1 MAINIANGI
10 ISTPPFTNKE
20 NNDSFPAVDV
30 AIPVLSICNKIL
42 NMKCWF

>member
-1 MAINIANGI
+1 MNMARGI

-20 NNDSFPAVDV
+20 NKDSLPAEEE

-42 NMKCWF
+42 NM